1 MKRYTILH
9 TIETGGPGGAE
20 NVVLNLAARLD
31 SSRFRS
37 LVLLATDRWLGK
49 KLEEKGIPTYRVRSQ
64 GWYDFGTPRAIASLV
79 RRERVDLI
87 HSHLPGQNFYSCI
100 AGRVTG
106 CKTAVC
112 YHGGVELADTN
123 RWKGALKFW
132 WVRHNADAFIV
143 VCDFVGEMLKSMGVQ
158 KEKVIRIHNG
168 VDLARFNGHG
178 GGSLRSELNLPGGAP
193 LVGMVANL
201 RGSKGYDHYVRA
213 ARLVVD
219 KFPDAHFVSVG
230 ELKPLYADPLRKMIN
245 ELRLEKNFTFL
256 GFREDVA
263 QVLRDLDIFVLSST
277 SEGFPLVILEAM
289 AAGKPV
295 VATRCGG
302 PQEIVDN
309 GRTGIL
315 VEVADPEAL
324 AAAISDLIRQPELAR
339 RLVASAR
346 SAVETRFSI
355 DVMIR
360 QYENFY
366 ENLCETSTV
375 PSSLQERRAG
385 SATNI

>member
-1 MKRYTILH
+1 MLVSVSGWVAVSPWQFTS
-9 TIETGGPGGAE
+9 T
-20 NVVLNLAARLD
+20 
-31 SSRFRS
+31 SSRPKVF
-37 LVLLATDRWLGK
+37 
-49 KLEEKGIPTYRVRSQ
+49 
-64 GWYDFGTPRAIASLV
+64 
-79 RRERVDLI
+79 
-87 HSHLPGQNFYSCI
+87 C
-100 AGRVTG
+100 
-106 CKTAVC
+106 TAAKAC
-112 YHGGVELADTN
+112 TTA
-123 RWKGALKFW
+123 
-132 WVRHNADAFIV
+132 
-143 VCDFVGEMLKSMGVQ
+143 
-158 KEKVIRIHNG
+158 
-168 VDLARFNGHG
+168 
-178 GGSLRSELNLPGGAP
+178 
-193 LVGMVANL
+193 
-201 RGSKGYDHYVRA
+201 
-213 ARLVVD
+213 
-219 KFPDAHFVSVG
+219 
-230 ELKPLYADPLRKMIN
+230 
-245 ELRLEKNFTFL
+245 KNFTFL

>member
-20 NVVLNLAARLD
+20 NVVLNLASRLD
-31 SSRFRS
+31 PSRFRA
-37 LVLLATDRWLGK
+37 LVMLGSDRWLGG
-49 KLEEKGIPTYRVRSQ
+49 KLEEKGIPTYRSKSK
-64 GWYDFGTPRAIASLV
+64 GWYDLVAPREIASLV
-79 RRERVDLI
+79 RRESVDLI
-87 HSHLPGQNFYSCI
+87 HSHLPGQNFNSCI
-100 AGRVTG
+100 AGRMTG

-112 YHGGVELADTN
+112 YHGGVELADTR

-143 VCDFVGEMLKSMGVQ
+143 VCDFVGEMLKGMGVA

-168 VDLARFNGHG
+168 VDVARFNGHG
-178 GGSLRSELNLPGGAP
+178 SGQLRGELKLAAGAP
-193 LVGMVANL
+193 LVGMIANL
-201 RGSKGYDHYVRA
+201 RASKGYDYYVRA

-219 KFPDAHFVSVG
+219 QFPDAHFVSVG
-230 ELKPLYADPLRKMIN
+230 ELKPVYAEPLRRMVI

-277 SEGFPLVILEAM
+277 SEGFPLSILEAM

-309 GRTGIL
+309 GRTGVL
-315 VEVADPEAL
+315 VEVADFKAL
-324 AAAISDLIRQPELAR
+324 AAGIADLIRQPELAR
-339 RLVASAR
+339 RLVSSAR
-346 SAVETRFSI
+346 AELEARFSL

-360 QYENFY
+360 QYENLY
-366 ENLCETSTV
+366 ETLCETSTV
-375 PSSLQERRAG
+375 PSSLTERAG
-385 SATNI
+385 SATHI